1 MSLQSHQTRTRFLK
15 RFVLAPDAHPFVGRI
30 YDLSIVAYHFDSY
43 EELSSHA
50 DCKYAIDVNLELT
63 TLMQR
68 VASLNMAGS
77 LFWPEPIPNDFS
89 EFPISRY
96 EWLTIAADV
105 FLMRYISVFDCLLL
119 VTNEIFEAGLDD
131 RKCTIE
137 NLKKRKVSEKVIS
150 LLTEILADQGRLRD
164 ERNMRFHH
172 GIERW
177 FTADDST
184 FRTAALY
191 EHRGRG
197 LRGTDRHGRR
207 INVERS
213 FKEGLVSLQ
222 REFNQVTRRL
232 LKQSNRLFDELSP
245 EFESRFVPRF
255 RAGPFNYVKA
265 RKTEGAAD

>member
-1 MSLQSHQTRTRFLK
+1 VKPRTRFLK

-43 EELSSHA
+43 EELSRYA
-50 DCKYAIDVNLELT
+50 DCKYAIDVNQELT
-63 TLMQR
+63 TLMER
-68 VASLNMAGS
+68 IESLNMAGR
-77 LFWPEPIPNDFS
+77 LFWPAPIPDDFS
-89 EFPISRY
+89 NFPVSRY

-119 VTNEIFEAGLDD
+119 VTNEVFEVGLDR
-131 RKCTIE
+131 RKCSIE
-137 NLKKRKVSEKVIS
+137 NLKKRKVSEKIIS
-150 LLTEILADQGRLRD
+150 ILKEILADQGGLRD

-191 EHRGRG
+191 EHRGRE

-213 FKEGLVSLQ
+213 FKEGLVALQ

-232 LKQSNRLFDELSP
+232 LKQLNRLFDELSS
-245 EFESRFVPRF
+245 EFESKFSPRF
-255 RAGPFNYVKA
+255 RAGPFSYVA
-265 RKTEGAAD
+265 TPRVDPS